1 MSLSF
6 PSLIVVSMD
15 LFLQQLTMFTTFLFL
30 PLMINSVSFNITHF
44 DSKLRNIE
52 YRGDARHSSGIIELN
67 TDYIYLRGQVICR
80 EPVRLQDFD
89 KKQLADFTTHFS
101 FIIDTLRQNPQ
112 EYGDGLVFFI
122 VPVGFQSPASSAGG
136 GLGLFPNI
144 LMSELS
150 QQKHQIVT
158 VEFDSF
164 VNKQWDPPYEHVG
177 INMNSLNSSVYT
189 PWNSSFHSGHIADV
203 WISYNSSTKKLSVSW
218 SYQVSSSPQENSTL
232 TFYVDLREV
241 LPMEWVT
248 VGIGAATGLRYERH
262 ILKSWQFSSTLDS
275 MEIKGSKS
283 DKIKM
288 IILLCFGALI
298 VGSVVTYFTIWGRNK
313 LRNKQNIGTEGIS
326 LIWII
331 HDIERRAGPKRFS
344 YKDLVSATNNFSD
357 DRKLGQGGFGAVY
370 KGHLTELDIDVAVKK
385 FFGGSKLGGKDYIA
399 EVTIV
404 SRLRHRN
411 LVHLIGWCHDRGQFL
426 LVYEFMPNGSLDS
439 HLFSNNCTLTWP
451 TRYKICLGLGT
462 AMFYL
467 HNEWEQCVVHRDIK
481 TGNVMLDSS
490 FNVKLGDFGLARL
503 MDHELGPRTT
513 CLAGTLGYMAPEYVI
528 SGKAS
533 CKSDVF
539 SFGVVTLEIVTG
551 RKARDPIDNE
561 MGLTQWVWDLY
572 GQKKPL
578 AVVDERLQ
586 MEFDEQQAKC
596 MVLVGLWCAHPD
608 YTLRPSIRQAI
619 QVLNFEAE
627 IPDLPLQ
634 MPVPM
639 YQVPSAS
646 PPKSLVEP
654 LISNS
659 FSETGR

>member
-1 MSLSF
+1 
-6 PSLIVVSMD
+6 
-15 LFLQQLTMFTTFLFL
+15 
-30 PLMINSVSFNITHF
+30 MINSVSFNITHF
-44 DSKLRNIE
+44 DSQIKNIE
-52 YRGDARHSSGIIELN
+52 YRGDARPSSGAVELN
-67 TDYIYLRGQVICR
+67 KHYIYRLGQVICT

-101 FIIDTLRQNPQ
+101 FIIDTLGRLDH
-112 EYGDGLVFFI
+112 GDGIVFFI
-122 VPVGFQSPASSAGG
+122 VPVGFQSPENSAGG
-136 GLGLFPNI
+136 GLGLLPT
-144 LMSELS
+144 LMPELS
-150 QQKHQIVT
+150 QQKHQIVI
-158 VEFDSF
+158 VEFDSYA
-164 VNKQWDPPYEHVG
+164 NSDPWDPPYEHVG
-177 INMNSLNSSVYT
+177 ININSLNSSVYT
-189 PWNSSFHSGHIADV
+189 PWEASSHFGETADV
-203 WISYNSSTKKLSVSW
+203 WISYNSSTKKLSVAW
-218 SYQVSSSPQENSTL
+218 SYQLTSNPQENSTL
-232 TFYVDLREV
+232 TFYIDLREV
-241 LPMEWVT
+241 LPMEWIK
-248 VGIGAATGLRYERH
+248 VGIGAATGVFSERH
-262 ILKSWQFSSTLDS
+262 ILKSWQFSSSLDFK
-275 MEIKGSKS
+275 ETKGSKT

-288 IILLCFGALI
+288 IVLLCSGALI
-298 VGSVVTYFTIWGRNK
+298 VGSVVAYFTIWGRNK
-313 LRNKQNIGTEGIS
+313 LRNKQNTSTEGIS

-331 HDIERRAGPKRFS
+331 HDLERRAGPRRFS
-344 YKDLVSATNNFSD
+344 FRDLVSATNNFSN

-385 FFGGSKLGGKDYIA
+385 FSRGSKQGGKDYIA

-411 LVHLIGWCHDRGQFL
+411 LVHLIGWCHDRGQFM

-439 HLFSNNCTLTWP
+439 HLFSHNCTLTWA
-451 TRYKICLGLGT
+451 TRYKICLGLAT
-462 AMFYL
+462 AVFYL
-467 HNEWEQCVVHRDIK
+467 HNDWEQCVVHRDIK

-533 CKSDVF
+533 SKSDVF

-551 RKARDPIDNE
+551 RRARDPRNND

-572 GQKKPL
+572 GQEKPL
-578 AVVDERLQ
+578 AGVDERLQ

-596 MVLVGLWCAHPD
+596 MVMVGLWCAHPD

-627 IPDLPLQ
+627 IPDLPSQ
-634 MPVPM
+634 MPVLM

-646 PPKSLVEP
+646 PPESLVEP